1 MPAPASVADFVAV
14 VKKSG
19 LVADD
24 RLRTEVEHITA
35 GTPRPA
41 TADQMAVAL
50 VRAGLITRFQARQLK
65 AGRYKRFNLAGKYRL
80 LELLGVGGM
89 GAVYLCEHVFMK
101 RLVAIKIL
109 PTEKMAEP
117 GNVDR
122 FYREARA
129 VAALNDP
136 NIVRAYDI
144 DHAEGLHFLV
154 MEYVDGASLQEIV
167 ARFGKFEPTR
177 AASYIAQAANGLQHA
192 LELGLVHRDIKPGN
206 LLLDRTGTI
215 KILDMGL
222 ARFFNDKQDNLT
234 AKFDDKCVLG
244 TADYLAPE
252 QAVSSDVDI
261 RADIY
266 ALGGTLYFMLTGKS
280 PAPDG
285 TVAQKLVFHQTHEPV
300 PVEQFRQDVPGELLV
315 VLRKMM
321 AKDAAERY
329 QTPAEVAEALA
340 PWADPHLEP
349 PPAHEMPELC
359 PAVIALAGY
368 TADRVKAGSSV
379 SRLTGIGRLALP
391 RSGGSTARVMASAGT
406 DLSSRV
412 GLSAPPTQAHVP
424 TDRTRS
430 TVPDLPALPALVPA
444 PTEIP
449 DAKIDL
455 DGPKRFAFF
464 DVVGAVSDRAKMIW
478 AAGIAA
484 LVTGTLVVG
493 VYFTFFGK
501 SKPVPP
507 PTSAVLDGQTTA
519 DSATIAAPAA
529 RRFVGE
535 ERTVAFAVAK
545 VGGSDGGHLFLD
557 SMADHAN
564 PENFTVFIPAAVA
577 KANQITLARLRE
589 QYEGKVVRVRGTIRL
604 WQEKSVQIE
613 VSDPGQITSGD

>member
-24 RLRTEVEHITA
+24 RLRTEVEQITA
-35 GTPRPA
+35 VIPRPS

-65 AGRYKRFNLAGKYRL
+65 AGRYKRFTLAGKYRL

-89 GAVYLCEHVFMK
+89 GAVYLCEHVYMK

-117 GNVDR
+117 GNIDR
-122 FYREARA
+122 FYREAKA

-144 DHAEGLHFLV
+144 DHAEGLHYLV

-167 ARFGKFEPTR
+167 ARFGKFDPVR
-177 AASYIAQAANGLQHA
+177 AATYVAQAANGLQHA
-192 LELGLVHRDIKPGN
+192 WELGVVHRDIKPGN
-206 LLLDRTGTI
+206 LLLDRAGAI

-266 ALGGTLYFMLTGKS
+266 ALGGTMYFMLTGKS

-300 PVEQFRQDVPGELLV
+300 PVETFRQDVPEELLV
-315 VLRKMM
+315 ILRKMM
-321 AKDAAERY
+321 AKDVADRY
-329 QTPAEVAEALA
+329 QTPADVAVALA
-340 PWADPHLEP
+340 AWADPHLEA
-349 PPAHEMPELC
+349 PPAHEMPDLC
-359 PAVIALAGY
+359 PAVLALAGY
-368 TADRVKAGSSV
+368 TSDRVKAGSSV
-379 SRLTGIGRLALP
+379 GRLTGGSRLALP
-391 RSGGSTARVMASAGT
+391 RSGGSTARVLAAAGT

-424 TDRTRS
+424 TDRTKP
-430 TVPDLPALPALVPA
+430 TVPDLPALPAA
-444 PTEIP
+444 ATGGS
-449 DAKIDL
+449 DATIDL
-455 DGPKRFAFF
+455 RRPDQSASFF
-464 DVVGAVSDRAKMIW
+464 DLVGAVSDRAKMLW

-484 LVTGTLVVG
+484 LVTSAVVVG
-493 VYFTFFGK
+493 AYFAFFGK
-501 SKPVPP
+501 SKPAPP
-507 PTSAVLDGQTTA
+507 PTSAVLDGQA
-519 DSATIAAPAA
+519 VDPAPIAAATA
-529 RRFVGE
+529 RRYVGE
-535 ERTVAFAVAK
+535 ERTVAFTVAK
-545 VGGSDGGHLFLD
+545 VGGSDGGNLFLD

-564 PENFTVFIPAAVA
+564 PDNFTAFIPSNVA

-589 QYEGKVVRVRGTIRL
+589 QYEGKPVRIRGTIRL

-613 VSDPGQITSGD
+613 IADPAQITSGE